1 MTIDVCK
8 IMAFEKGK
16 TYKVRLKSGPW
27 VPAEFLS
34 QETWGGIDMTSR
46 ALGGLTRHIRK
57 RHTYHFRS
65 LKSGRTITLRSLQ
78 RVKQIEGGALPGDSS
93 GLMTAA
99 AAAVHAL
106 RSYQYGNSSP
116 ELAEEVA
123 DALEAA
129 IKKADLV

>member
-1 MTIDVCK
+1 MTFGVCK

-16 TYKVRLKSGPW
+16 TYRVKLTSGTW
-27 VPAEFLS
+27 VDAEFLN
-34 QETWGGIDMTSR
+34 EEPYGGYDMVSR
-46 ALGGLTRHIRK
+46 ALGGLTRHVRK
-57 RHTYHFRS
+57 RNRYHFRN
-65 LKSGRTITLRSLQ
+65 LRTGRTIT
-78 RVKQIEGGALPGDSS
+78 VKSQQKVTQIEGGGLPGDSS
-93 GLMTAA
+93 GLMKAA

-129 IKKADLV
+129 IKKADPV